1 MSNQNNITTNQFH
14 FMTVLS
20 YALVLWVST
29 NSAAKVL
36 LWQCQLTFRS
46 RGVLKPWAHR
56 GQVCGRASLCL
67 FICIRKLLRVLD
79 SLSQCGQAN
88 SSPWWHFLWIRS
100 IFSFFSLQSEQLKK
114 PTHNMALSHNV
125 YAYNHLLKHL
135 ITTILYKITKSIVL
149 NTEIPLYVKLLY
161 LTALFL
167 RIHDS
172 SGSWHFEWM

>member
-1 MSNQNNITTNQFH
+1 
-14 FMTVLS
+14 MTILS

-29 NSAAKVL
+29 NSAAKL
-36 LWQCQLTFRS
+36 SLWQCQLTLRS
-46 RGVLKPWAHR
+46 RGVLKPCAHK

-114 PTHNMALSHNV
+114 STYNMVLQHNV
-125 YAYNHLLKHL
+125 YAHNHLLVHL
-135 ITTILYKITKSIVL
+135 ITIILHLKKIVL
-149 NTEIPLYVKLLY
+149 NTEIPLYVKFLY
-161 LTALFL
+161 LAALFL
-167 RIHDS
+167 SIRDL